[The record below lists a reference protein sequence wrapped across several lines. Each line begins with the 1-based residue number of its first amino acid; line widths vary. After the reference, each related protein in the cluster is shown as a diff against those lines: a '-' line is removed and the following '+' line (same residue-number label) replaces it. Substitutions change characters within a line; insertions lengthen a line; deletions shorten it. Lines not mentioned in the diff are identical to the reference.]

1 MGSPLSDATPAF
13 ALPEGV
19 PPGLVGLV
27 VLLVLVSGF
36 YLGLRLARSILA
48 RRAARTR
55 RIGRRGGK
63 RALTLLEAAGF
74 KVVATEVTRQGHLE
88 LDGQARPYVVRA
100 DAVVER
106 RRRRYVVEFK
116 GGDDVSRIT
125 HRRTRRQL
133 LEYAYL
139 FGVDAVLLVD
149 ARRGRIHEVRFPGLG
164 ADKDA

>member
-1 MGSPLSDATPAF
+1 MCSPLSYAAPALG
-13 ALPEGV
+13 AL
-19 PPGLVGLV
+19 L

-36 YLGLRLARSILA
+36 YLGLRLARWILA

-55 RIGRRGGK
+55 RVGRRGGK
-63 RALTLLEAAGF
+63 KALTLLEAAGF
-74 KVVATEVTRQGHLE
+74 KVLATEVTRQGHLE
-88 LDGQARPYVVRA
+88 LDGQTRDYVVRA

-116 GGDDVSRIT
+116 GGADVSRIT

-139 FGVDAVLLVD
+139 FGAEAVLLVD
-149 ARRGRIHEVRFPGLG
+149 SNRGRIHEVRFPGLG
-164 ADKDA
+164 ADGVR